1 MKSLFRLEDLEFS
14 QAQLRLVVAFVVS
27 LYALIMYPLGLLD
40 ANLLK
45 AVLVTGALFTLLSVL
60 LLAHLW
66 FLPQPMVWRR
76 VAGMLLDNLGA
87 CAVMILGQETL
98 LPTFCVLLSM
108 TVGNGVRF
116 GRPYLILATTFGL
129 ASLALIAVFVP
140 FLQEHPAVLVMMVLS
155 MLVLP
160 TFSYFLLGRLQQA
173 MAAAKRADQ
182 DKSRFLAQ
190 ASHDLRQPIH
200 AIGLFTTCLRGTP
213 LNAEQHQLIDSVDR
227 SLLSVEQLF
236 RSLLDIYTLD
246 QQQVMPH
253 KQTVNLQRLLVD
265 LQKQNSEAARW
276 AGVEI
281 RLRGAATLT
290 YSDPA
295 LLSTLLQNLISNAIK
310 YAPGS
315 PLLIAC
321 RRRGSTLTVQLHDR
335 GPGIAAEHLPH
346 LFEEFYRVR
355 QARDRDVEGIGLG
368 LSIVKRIATLLDL
381 RISVA
386 SRVGHGTSITL
397 AGLPAVTAHRVAN
410 ARPPAEPVA
419 DLQGIHV
426 LLIEDDR
433 SVLEAMAKLLRAW
446 GCQVTALDG
455 PPSEALPCDV
465 VVTDFDLGREATG
478 IECLAQLEKWHGR
491 ALPAVIL
498 TGHDPERIMAALP
511 DPRIPLLSKPV
522 RSAELQ
528 RVIAELA
535 GRQVSAPLP

>member
-14 QAQLRLVVAFVVS
+14 QAQLRLVVVFVVS

-40 ANLLK
+40 AELLK
-45 AVLVTGALFTLLSVL
+45 AVLVSGTLFTLLSVL

-76 VAGMLLDNLGA
+76 VAAMLLDNLGA
-87 CAVMILGQETL
+87 CAVMILGQEAL

-116 GRPYLILATTFGL
+116 GRPYLILATSFGL
-129 ASLALIAVFVP
+129 ASLTLIAFFVP
-140 FLQEHPAVLVMMVLS
+140 FLREHPAVLVMMVLS

-160 TFSYFLLGRLQQA
+160 TFSYFLLGRLQEA

-253 KQTVNLQRLLVD
+253 RQTVDLQRLLGD

-276 AGVEI
+276 AGVDI
-281 RLRGAATLT
+281 RIRGAAAMT

-315 PLLIAC
+315 PLLITC

-335 GPGIAAEHLPH
+335 GPGIAPEHLPH
-346 LFEEFYRVR
+346 LFDEFYRVR

-368 LSIVKRIATLLDL
+368 LSIVRRIATLLDL
-381 RISVA
+381 QISVA
-386 SRVGHGTSITL
+386 SRVGHGTSMTL
-397 AGLPAVTAHRVAN
+397 HGLPVVTPHRVAS
-410 ARPPAEPVA
+410 AMPPTEPVA
-419 DLQGIHV
+419 HLEGIHV

-433 SVLEAMAKLLRAW
+433 AVLEAMTRLLRAW
-446 GCQVTALDG
+446 GCQVTAIDG
-455 PPSEALPCDV
+455 PPSEAMPCDV

-491 ALPAVIL
+491 TLPALML
-498 TGHDPERIMAALP
+498 TGHDPEKIRSMLP

-535 GRQVSAPLP
+535 GR

>member
-14 QAQLRLVVAFVVS
+14 QAQLRLVVVFVVS
-27 LYALIMYPLGLLD
+27 LYAVVMYPLGLLD
-40 ANLLK
+40 AKLLK
-45 AVLVTGALFTLLSVL
+45 AVLVTGTLFTLLSVL

-76 VAGMLLDNLGA
+76 VAAMLLDNLGA
-87 CAVMILGQETL
+87 CAVMILGQEAL

-116 GRPYLILATTFGL
+116 GRPYLILATSFGL
-129 ASLALIAVFVP
+129 ASLTLIAFFVP

-160 TFSYFLLGRLQQA
+160 TFSYFLLGRLQEA

-246 QQQVMPH
+246 QQQVMPR
-253 KQTVNLQRLLVD
+253 KQTVDLHRLLVD
-265 LQKQNSEAARW
+265 LKKQNSEAARW
-276 AGVEI
+276 AGVDI
-281 RLRGAATLT
+281 RIRGAATLT

-295 LLSTLLQNLISNAIK
+295 LLGTLLQNLVSNAIK
-310 YAPGS
+310 YAPGR

-355 QARDRDVEGIGLG
+355 QERDRDVEGIGLG
-368 LSIVKRIATLLDL
+368 LSIVRRIATLLDL
-381 RISVA
+381 QISVA

-397 AGLPAVTAHRVAN
+397 AGLPAVIPRQATHAL
-410 ARPPAEPVA
+410 PPTEPVA

-446 GCQVTALDG
+446 GCQVTAIDG
-455 PPSEALPCDV
+455 PPNAALPCDV

-478 IECLAQLEKWHGR
+478 IECLAQLEEWHGR
-491 ALPAVIL
+491 PLPAVIL
-498 TGHDPERIMAALP
+498 TGHDPQRIRSALP